1 MELVPGWVSDA
12 GYASLFASR
21 NDAHEASV
29 WVKQKH
35 SDESA
40 LWSARTANSA
50 VLVSSCDSYRRC
62 CSALI
67 QADPHDPV
75 PTHILPA
82 TDSRP
87 RRQLLTYSS
96 LFPFLVGFVVTPS
109 RSANCATITPNAWK
123 YLAPG
128 SEISPVPLTKA
139 MEIRR
144 DQRKIQMFPAM

>member
-12 GYASLFASR
+12 GYASLSASR

-29 WVKQKH
+29 WAKQKH
-35 SDESA
+35 SGDSA
-40 LWSARTANSA
+40 LWFGRTGNARALASSYSSYQRCRSAPIP
-50 VLVSSCDSYRRC
+50 D
-62 CSALI
+62 
-67 QADPHDPV
+67 DPHDSGQ
-75 PTHILPA
+75 THILPA
-82 TDSRP
+82 IDMQ

-144 DQRKIQMFPAM
+144 DQRNIQMFPAM